1 MIQLNNLGI
10 QFGGKILF
18 RDVSLNLTL
27 GHRYGIVG
35 ANGSGKTTL
44 LKLISGE
51 LEPSEGEIRISTNLR
66 IGLLKQ
72 DQFKYE
78 NDALMD
84 VVLMGRGSLWKLLKE
99 KRELEARVRLTQQE
113 GSRLAELEHKLSAQ
127 NAYNAEGQAAILLK
141 GLGLQ
146 QLQLTQPMSTLSG
159 GYKLRVLIAQCLFS
173 APDILLLDEPNNHL
187 DIYSIAWLGEYLKEF
202 KGIVL
207 VVSHDRYFLDRIST
221 HIIDID
227 YETVKIYPGDYT
239 TFLKDKQRD
248 EEQKRLEIER
258 LDKKRQELRAFY
270 ERFRAKAT
278 KARQAVSRKKQLD
291 RMADIIIKRS
301 SRQQPHFSFIIKRPS
316 GQQVLEVAEL
326 QKYYG
331 DLRVLAG
338 LSFVV
343 NRGDRIA
350 VIGPNGVGKSTLI
363 KILVGAL
370 EADGGSLKWGPEC
383 DIGYL
388 PQNHREMIGSG
399 TTVYDW
405 LYAHT
410 PAEKIPTLRAVLG
423 QVLFSADDIYKS
435 GDILSGGEAARLI
448 FAKLLINQHNVLV
461 LDEPT
466 NHLDLEA
473 IGALEKDLLRFPGTL
488 IFVSHNRC
496 FLNRLAT
503 GILELRFDGYSF
515 YPGNYDDFLAREQQD
530 YLERDIK
537 TRIKQKTDKNSLTS
551 EADRSKQLIRERR
564 TLFKEL
570 SRIGQKIVRS
580 EERIAGIEHRI
591 REVEALFA
599 ESDIYSTE
607 RQAEFQ
613 QTYQEYQTLK
623 NGLEAEIH
631 QWENEHTESERLEN
645 RIAEID
651 AQLER

>member
-1 MIQLNNLGI
+1 MIQLINLGI

-27 GHRYGIVG
+27 GRRYGIVG

-72 DQFKYE
+72 NQFKYE

-207 VVSHDRYFLDRIST
+207 VVSHDQYFLDRIST

-227 YETVKIYPGDYT
+227 YETIKIYPGDYT

-258 LDKKRQELRAFY
+258 LEKKRQELRAFY

-278 KARQAVSRKKQLD
+278 KARQAVSRKKQMD

-301 SRQQPHFSFIIKRPS
+301 SRQQPHFSFTIKRSS

-370 EADGGSLKWGPEC
+370 EADGGSLKWGHEC

-570 SRIGQKIVRS
+570 SRIGQKIVQS

-599 ESDIYSTE
+599 ESDIYAAE

-613 QTYQEYQTLK
+613 QTYQEYQMLK

-631 QWENEHTESERLEN
+631 QWENKHAENERLEN

-651 AQLER
+651 AQLEC

>member
-10 QFGGKILF
+10 QFGGKVLF
-18 RDVSLNLTL
+18 RGVSLNLTL
-27 GHRYGIVG
+27 GHRFGIVG

-51 LEPSEGEIRISTNLR
+51 LEPSEGEIRVSANLR

-78 NDALMD
+78 NDPLMD
-84 VVLMGRGSLWKLLKE
+84 VVLMGNKSFWKLLKE
-99 KRELEARVRLTQQE
+99 KRDLEACDHLTQQE
-113 GSRLAELEHKLSAQ
+113 GSRLGELEHRLSAQ

-146 QLQLTQPMSTLSG
+146 QQQLTQPMSTLSG

-173 APDILLLDEPNNHL
+173 DPDILLLDEPNNHL

-207 VVSHDRYFLDRIST
+207 VVSHDQYFLERIST

-227 YETVKIYPGDYT
+227 YETIKIYPGNYN
-239 TFLKDKQRD
+239 TFLKDRQRN

-258 LDKKRQELRAFY
+258 LEKKRQELQAFY

-291 RMADIIIKRS
+291 RMEDVVIKRS
-301 SRQQPHFSFIIKRPS
+301 SRQPPHFSFTIKRPS

-326 QKYYG
+326 RKSYR

-338 LSFVV
+338 LGFTV
-343 NRGDRIA
+343 NRGDRVA

-363 KILVGAL
+363 KILVGVL
-370 EADGGSLKWGPEC
+370 KADAGSLKWGHEC

-388 PQNHREMIGSG
+388 PQNHREVIGSD

-405 LYAHT
+405 LYACT
-410 PAEKIPTLRAVLG
+410 PVEKVPTLRAVLG
-423 QVLFSADDIYKS
+423 QVLFSTDDIYKS

-473 IGALEKDLLRFPGTL
+473 IAALEKALLRFQGTL

-503 GILELRFDGYSF
+503 GILELRFDGYSY

-537 TRIKQKTDKNSLTS
+537 SRIKQKTDKIRLKS
-551 EADRSKQLIRERR
+551 ESDWSKQLIRERR
-564 TLFKEL
+564 TLSKAL
-570 SRIGQKIVRS
+570 SRVGQRIIQS
-580 EERIAGIEHRI
+580 EERIAGIENRI
-591 REVEALFA
+591 HEIEELFA
-599 ESDIYSTE
+599 ESDIYAAE
-607 RQAEFQ
+607 RQTEFQ
-613 QTYQEYQTLK
+613 HIYQKYQNLK
-623 NGLEAEIH
+623 NDLDTEMR
-631 QWENEHTESERLEN
+631 QWEYEHAENERLEK
-645 RIAEID
+645 RIADID
-651 AQLER
+651 AQLGR

>member
-207 VVSHDRYFLDRIST
+207 VVSHDQYFLDRIST

-227 YETVKIYPGDYT
+227 YETIKIYPGDYT

-258 LDKKRQELRAFY
+258 LEKKRQELRAFY

-291 RMADIIIKRS
+291 RMEDIVIKRS
-301 SRQQPHFSFIIKRPS
+301 SRQQPHFSFIIKRSS

-370 EADGGSLKWGPEC
+370 EADGGSFKWGHEC

-570 SRIGQKIVRS
+570 SRIGQKIVQS

-599 ESDIYSTE
+599 ESDIYAAE

-631 QWENEHTESERLEN
+631 QWENEHAESERLEN

-651 AQLER
+651 AQLEC